1 MKRGRRDVE
10 EGTKKQIVNR
20 LRSVAGHVQGIER
33 MVESD
38 TYCIDII
45 KQVLAVQSALTK
57 VSNLVLEN
65 HLHTCVTTAIRG
77 QDPAEQQRVIDEIV
91 GVFEVSRKV

>member
-1 MKRGRRDVE
+1 VE
-10 EGTKKQIVNR
+10 EGRRKQIVNR

-33 MVESD
+33 MVEND
-38 TYCIDII
+38 AYCIDII
-45 KQVLAVQSALTK
+45 KQILAVRSALTK

-77 QDPAEQQRVIDEIV
+77 QGPAEQQRVIDEIV
-91 GVFEVSRKV
+91 SVFEVSRKV

>member
-1 MKRGRRDVE
+1 ME
-10 EGTKKQIVNR
+10 ENVKKQIVNR
-20 LRSVAGHVQGIER
+20 LRSISGHVQGIER

-38 TYCIDII
+38 VYCIDVI

-65 HLHTCVTTAIRG
+65 HLQTCVTTAIRG
-77 QDPAEQQRVIDEIV
+77 QDPEQQRRVIDEIV
-91 GVFEVSRKV
+91 DVFEVSRKV

>member
-1 MKRGRRDVE
+1 ME
-10 EGTKKQIVNR
+10 EDTKKQIVNR

-33 MVESD
+33 MIVSD
-38 TYCIDII
+38 AYCIDII